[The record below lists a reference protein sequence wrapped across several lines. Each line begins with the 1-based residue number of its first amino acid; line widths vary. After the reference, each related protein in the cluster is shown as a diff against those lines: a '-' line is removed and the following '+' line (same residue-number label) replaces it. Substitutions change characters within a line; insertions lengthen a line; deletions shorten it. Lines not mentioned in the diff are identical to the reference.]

1 MVNKENY
8 FYTFFNEYNP
18 FFTATDSWYAYIFK
32 IITECFFKIWEY
44 RFAAVIQI
52 ISLTV
57 ICMLLY
63 FLWQTIKHHTNKTNT
78 FTPPTYNTQMS
89 INLWLHD
96 INEYIENSKI
106 NNEQDKREIILKN
119 LDKTSRNLI
128 QKMINDKKIKSYND
142 LESTLKNYFGNN
154 NLTQS
159 DDIYAFITRKQASN
173 ETLAQFHK
181 VMESLVLEAYP
192 NTPKTTQDAYLAQ
205 YFIKGLNNQALK
217 HELVLTKSTNTEDVL
232 SNAIE
237 LQAKLAKLN
246 DNQDIYA
253 QHLFHVQTQSNQV
266 QSIPT
271 TLQQPQHNQH
281 SQHHNTYYQQPI
293 FHSQA
298 QEYTMQSQQQINN
311 QQREPRYNNNNR
323 FNNYNPYI
331 SEESKQNRREFNRNR
346 NNNQTNYSSNYQNYN
361 NNGQFTTRQNPINA
375 PIVCYK
381 CNTVGHYS
389 SNCQNPTN
397 RNQPRIYPNQINN
410 QIQQQQPPSQLNNQI
425 NNNQTQ
431 QQQPNSQLNHQT
443 NDNQTLKPGA
453 QAFIPININQRSE
466 KQSRDAS
473 PNNRS
478 ISPNHSTFNF
488 HQQTQN

>member
-192 NTPKTTQDAYLAQ
+192 NTPKTAQGAYLAQ

-253 QHLFHVQTQSNQV
+253 QHLSTYK
-266 QSIPT
+266 
-271 TLQQPQHNQH
+271 HNQ
-281 SQHHNTYYQQPI
+281 I
-293 FHSQA
+293 KF
-298 QEYTMQSQQQINN
+298 
-311 QQREPRYNNNNR
+311 NR
-323 FNNYNPYI
+323 FQLHYNSLNTI
-331 SEESKQNRREFNRNR
+331 NIHNI
-346 NNNQTNYSSNYQNYN
+346 
-361 NNGQFTTRQNPINA
+361 TTRKSQS
-375 PIVCYK
+375 
-381 CNTVGHYS
+381 TV
-389 SNCQNPTN
+389 T
-397 RNQPRIYPNQINN
+397 
-410 QIQQQQPPSQLNNQI
+410 IQATI
-425 NNNQTQ
+425 
-431 QQQPNSQLNHQT
+431 
-443 NDNQTLKPGA
+443 
-453 QAFIPININQRSE
+453 
-466 KQSRDAS
+466 
-473 PNNRS
+473 
-478 ISPNHSTFNF
+478 
-488 HQQTQN
+488 

>member
-1 MVNKENY
+1 MFNKMNY
-8 FYTFFNEYNP
+8 FFTFFNEFNP
-18 FFTATDSWYAYIFK
+18 FFTATDSWYTYIFK
-32 IITECFFKIWEY
+32 IITEFFFKIWEY
-44 RFAAVIQI
+44 RFAAIIQI

-57 ICMLLY
+57 ACMLIY
-63 FLWQTIKHHTNKTNT
+63 FLWQTIKQHTNKANT
-78 FTPPTYNTQMS
+78 IPPPTYNTQMS

-119 LDKTSRNLI
+119 LDKTSRKLI
-128 QKMINDKKIKSYND
+128 QTMIDDKKIKSHND

-159 DDIYAFITRKQASN
+159 DDIYAFITRKQAPN
-173 ETLAQFHK
+173 ETLAQYHK

-192 NTPKTTQDAYLAQ
+192 NTPKKTQDAYLAQ

-246 DNQDIYA
+246 DNQDIYV
-253 QHLFHVQTQSNQV
+253 QHLFHVQTQSNQF
-266 QSIPT
+266 QSIPYT
-271 TLQQPQHNQH
+271 APEPQQHQQPE
-281 SQHHNTYYQQPI
+281 HHTTTYQQPT
-293 FHSQA
+293 FPSQA
-298 QEYTMQSQQQINN
+298 QDYPMQSQQPIYN
-311 QQREPRYNNNNR
+311 QQREFSSRNNNHNRYNNSRFSSNND
-323 FNNYNPYI
+323 Y
-331 SEESKQNRREFNRNR
+331 KQNRSDFHRNR
-346 NNNQTNYSSNYQNYN
+346 NNNQTNQTSNYQIHNSSNHINTKQYSN
-361 NNGQFTTRQNPINA
+361 NA

-389 SNCQNPTN
+389 NNCPNPTN
-397 RNQPRIYPNQINN
+397 RNQPRIYPNQTNN
-410 QIQQQQPPSQLNNQI
+410 QTQQQQSTQQLNHQT

-431 QQQPNSQLNHQT
+431 QQTNSNQTIRPNSQ
-443 NDNQTLKPGA
+443 P
-453 QAFIPININQRSE
+453 FVPININQRQE
-466 KQSRDAS
+466 QYSRDAS

-478 ISPNHSTFNF
+478 ISPTHSTFNF